1 MSVTA
6 ITTAVRA
13 TMKLDSSN
21 GERGNVY
28 AFIMS
33 SHGRRPRRYNH
44 EAALQALAK
53 LDDEERWALI
63 ESIVRS

>member
-1 MSVTA
+1 MSTTV

-13 TMKLDSSN
+13 TLKLDSSN

-28 AFIMS
+28 SFILS
-33 SHGRRPRRYNH
+33 RHGRRRRRYNQ
-44 EAALQALAK
+44 EAALQSLAK